1 MSNACCEM
9 QLHAF
14 YRCII
19 SWIPHFWPGPKFGC
33 FWSPC
38 RLRKFRAFAW
48 LAAVFFL
55 PASPNSPHG
64 MFAS

>member
-1 MSNACCEM
+1 MSKACCEM
-9 QLHAF
+9 QLQRFRSMHCFLEPAF
-14 YRCII
+14 LAET
-19 SWIPHFWPGPKFGC
+19 KFGC

-55 PASPNSPHG
+55 PASRNSPLG